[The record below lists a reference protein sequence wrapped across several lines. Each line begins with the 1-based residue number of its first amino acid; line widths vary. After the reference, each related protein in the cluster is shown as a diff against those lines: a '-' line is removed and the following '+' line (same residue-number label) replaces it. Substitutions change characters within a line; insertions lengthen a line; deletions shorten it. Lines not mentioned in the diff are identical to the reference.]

1 MKQRKKGG
9 ASKQGEKYVRRS
21 RGRKEEGKYF
31 LIFFL
36 G

>member
-21 RGRKEEGKYF
+21 RGRKEEVF
-31 LIFFL
+31 LRSIS
-36 G
+36 